1 MLNPSRQLR
10 LKVQQVEKH
19 SWVLSSYEETFEDV
33 SRDWKSQTTKRI
45 AKDFKLGVD
54 EVAAELEGNPFG
66 QLGGAFNI
74 EKHLHQINTIA
85 LKKRP
90 SCLRLGTVKVINQIS
105 PIYPSQ
111 ISTLPYTDSG
121 TGHD

>member
-19 SWVLSSYEETFEDV
+19 SWVMSSYEETFDDV
-33 SRDWKSQTTKRI
+33 DNEWKRKTMKKI
-45 AKDFKLGVD
+45 AKDSDLDVD
-54 EVAAELEGNPFG
+54 AVASELESSPFG
-66 QLGGAFNI
+66 RLGGVFNI
-74 EKHLHQINTIA
+74 EKHRHQINTIA

-90 SCLRLGTVKVINQIS
+90 SCLRLKTVKVINHIG

>member
-19 SWVLSSYEETFEDV
+19 SWVLSSYEETFEAV
-33 SRDWKSQTTKRI
+33 SRDWKNQTTKKI
-45 AKDFKLGVD
+45 AKDFNLEVD
-54 EVAAELEGNPFG
+54 AVASELESNPFG
-66 QLGGAFNI
+66 RLGGVYNI
-74 EKHLHQINTIA
+74 GKHLHQMSTIA

-105 PIYPSQ
+105 SIYPSQ